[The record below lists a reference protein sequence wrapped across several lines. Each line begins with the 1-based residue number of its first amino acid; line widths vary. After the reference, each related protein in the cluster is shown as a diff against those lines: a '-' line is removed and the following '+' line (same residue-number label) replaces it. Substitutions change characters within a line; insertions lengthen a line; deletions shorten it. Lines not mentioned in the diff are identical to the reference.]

1 MTLDGVIMS
10 VEPMATTSRYRFAG
24 LPPGLVRRPDEHVVA
39 GVCAGV
45 ARWLGIDPIVVR
57 LAAVI
62 LALANGV
69 GLVAYLVAWVVLP
82 EGGPEVD
89 AGHDRDRPVDSRA
102 RPAHDEAASRDGSA
116 PPGQET
122 GRRSAELAL
131 AVGCI
136 TVGML
141 VLVRWTAPF
150 FPDFIVWPA
159 AIAAVGIGLVLVRAG
174 DGDSARWREVASRL
188 PGNPVEALRG
198 GWWLWLRIIIGAH
211 LAVLGIASFLATND
225 AFSAVGQ
232 VGIAVLAT
240 ALGVALVFGPWIVRL
255 VRQLGDERRDRIR
268 SEERAD
274 MAAHLHDSVLQT
286 LALIQRHADAPQ
298 DARSLAR
305 RQERELRAWLYD
317 DRRRAEADGAPLTL
331 ATALDAMTDE
341 VEADHRGVEVDVVLV
356 GDCPLDPGIAALV
369 KAVRE
374 AVVNA
379 ATHSGETEVS
389 VFAEV
394 EGNRVEA
401 FVRDRGRG
409 FDPRAVNGDRQGI
422 AQSIVRRMARHG
434 GRAQVHSAPGEGT
447 EVSFE
452 IACHREEAR

>member
-1 MTLDGVIMS
+1 MS
-10 VEPMATTSRYRFAG
+10 VEPMATTSRSRRTG

-45 ARWLGIDPIVVR
+45 ARWLGVDPIIVR

-69 GLVAYLVAWVVLP
+69 GVFAYLVAWVVLP
-82 EGGPEVD
+82 EGVDNADGVDDRAGP
-89 AGHDRDRPVDSRA
+89 G
-102 RPAHDEAASRDGSA
+102 PASGLHS
-116 PPGQET
+116 

-150 FPDFIVWPA
+150 FPDYIVWPA
-159 AIAAVGIGLVLVRAG
+159 AIAAVGIGLVLARAG
-174 DGDSARWREVASRL
+174 DSDGARWREVVGRL
-188 PGNPVEALRG
+188 PGNPVESLRG
-198 GWWLWLRIIIGAH
+198 GWWLWLRIIVGAYLVVVGIGT
-211 LAVLGIASFLATND
+211 FLVTNE
-225 AFSAVGQ
+225 AFSAVKQ
-232 VGIAVLAT
+232 AGIAVRAT
-240 ALGVALVFGPWIVRL
+240 SLGVAVAFGPWIVRL
-255 VRQLGDERRDRIR
+255 VRQLGDERRERIR

-298 DARSLAR
+298 ESRSLAR

-317 DRRRAEADGAPLTL
+317 DRRRAEADRAPLTL
-331 ATALDAMTDE
+331 TTALDRMTDE
-341 VEADHRGVEVDVVLV
+341 VEADHRGVEVGVVLV
-356 GDCPLDPGIAALV
+356 GDCPLDPKISALV

-379 ATHSGETEVS
+379 AKHSGETEVS
-389 VFAEV
+389 VYAEV
-394 EGNRVEA
+394 DGDRVEA

-409 FDPRAVNGDRQGI
+409 FDPATVNGDRQGI
-422 AQSIVRRMARHG
+422 AQSIVWRMARHG
-434 GRAQVHSAPGEGT
+434 GKAVVHSAPGEGT
-447 EVSFE
+447 EVTFE
-452 IACHREEAR
+452 MACPREEIG